1 VSDVHEQQVKN
12 LKIAVNKH
20 CNLSGADLCKEIEK
34 ASMPVI
40 EWLAYLRSSEATGI
54 ADILLTGIHS
64 TVIEA
69 AGCLCLGLAR
79 SALFGMR
86 AEIDMLLAWLYF
98 KDHPIEWEYV
108 QSTGEGYKLKQELIR
123 HLEFY
128 VPKYK
133 ERFGLLQQCKKR
145 TELEPYK
152 LLSAHIHSQS
162 VHCVPSIGALSSLV
176 SPLSDCN
183 QCIQIQKEV
192 TEYLNDVLFSCY
204 ADKWASLPKSIVS
217 DTTSRLTGKQKKVFF
232 SL

>member
-1 VSDVHEQQVKN
+1 VSGVHEQQVEG

-20 CNLSGADLCKEIEK
+20 SHSSGAGLCQETEK

-40 EWLAYLRSSEATGI
+40 EWLHYLRSSEATGT
-54 ADILLTGIHS
+54 ADILLTGVQS

-69 AGCLCLGLAR
+69 AGCLSLGLAR

-98 KDHPIEWEYV
+98 KDHPVEWEYV
-108 QSTGEGYKLKQELIR
+108 QTTGEGYKLKQELIR

-128 VPKYK
+128 VLKYK

-145 TELEPYK
+145 KEVEPYR

-162 VHCVPSIGALSSLV
+162 AHCVPSIGALSSLV
-176 SPLSDCN
+176 SPLSHCN
-183 QCIQIQKEV
+183 ECIQVQKEV

-204 ADKWASLPKSIVS
+204 ADKWASLPKSIVK
-217 DTTSRLTGKQKKVFF
+217 DTTARLTAKQRKLFF